1 MAPRKNNVAP
11 EKKKDA
17 PKKKKKKQSRII
29 KKIKRKNIRQF
40 RQRYSVEPKGFEI
53 SEGGGGGATSHTF
66 S

>member
-17 PKKKKKKQSRII
+17 PKKKKQSRII

-53 SEGGGGGATSHTF
+53 SEGGGGGGATSHTF